1 MGMKYLAFG
10 EDGRPMMTDGHMKTS
25 SNSPKEA
32 AERVADECEGWLKY
46 KGLSAYN
53 AEKYTVP
60 AKQEFG
66 HMLLALSDL
75 FSRIRKENLTMEEKS
90 ELKKLVD
97 HVHKE
102 TMSL

>member
-10 EDGRPMMTDGHMKTS
+10 EDGRPMMTDGQTETSTS
-25 SNSPKEA
+25 SPEEA
-32 AERVADECEGWLKY
+32 ADRVADECEGWLKY
-46 KGLSAYN
+46 KHLSAYN
-53 AEKYTVP
+53 AEKYSVP

-90 ELKKLVD
+90 ELKKLVE

-102 TMSL
+102 TMSI